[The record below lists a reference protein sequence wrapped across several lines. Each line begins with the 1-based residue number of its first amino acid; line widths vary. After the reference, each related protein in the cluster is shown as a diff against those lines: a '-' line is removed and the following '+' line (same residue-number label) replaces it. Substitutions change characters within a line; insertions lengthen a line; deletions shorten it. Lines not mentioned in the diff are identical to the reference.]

1 MVDTAL
7 DVEVGA
13 ADESISVA
21 EGKDPVAVAD
31 VVGTGVVAAALV
43 GAVLVVC
50 SDGRTAGFVLLLL
63 HPASTTALTRPTVT
77 AAKPREVIRMG
88 GILDDSQASS
98 LLAVHRLH
106 PFSPERPVRP

>member
-1 MVDTAL
+1 LELAIAGSAV
-7 DVEVGA
+7 
-13 ADESISVA
+13 
-21 EGKDPVAVAD
+21 VAVGDAGVSRWRD
-31 VVGTGVVAAALV
+31 DGVEAGVVAAALV

-50 SDGRTAGFVLLLL
+50 SDGRTVGFVLLLL

-88 GILDDSQASS
+88 GILDDSQAIS

-106 PFSPERPVRP
+106 PFSPERPVRH